1 MSYSIGQVQQG
12 ADLTLLKNEAL
23 KEKRRLLARKTN
35 VEIQVGNLLENKDE
49 ISGGLTAINTE
60 VNTVTT
66 VVAGLADGPTKEDFT
81 VKLRKLEFRQ
91 FLLQN
96 RAKTKGLVPVIQYE
110 HDIKV
115 VDAIVIVI
123 DDFIVR
129 LDAGLAALPA

>member
-12 ADLTLLKNEAL
+12 ADLTLLRNEAL
-23 KEKRRLLARKTN
+23 KERRRLLAKKTTI
-35 VEIQVGNLLENKDE
+35 EIQVGNLSENKDE
-49 ISGGLTAINTE
+49 ISGGLTAVNQE
-60 VNTVTT
+60 VNTITT
-66 VVAGLADGPTKEDFT
+66 VVAGLSDGPTKEDFT

-96 RAKTKGLVPVIQYE
+96 RAKSKGLVPVIQYE

-115 VDAIVIVI
+115 IDAIVVVI